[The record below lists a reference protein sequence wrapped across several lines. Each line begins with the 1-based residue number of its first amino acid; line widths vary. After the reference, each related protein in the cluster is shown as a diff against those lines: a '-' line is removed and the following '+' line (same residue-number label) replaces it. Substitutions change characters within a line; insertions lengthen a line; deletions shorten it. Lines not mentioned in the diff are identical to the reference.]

1 VDRFLATGADPQAQ
15 PAKADTPA
23 ARTRHMA
30 IKKVTEDFRAF
41 SFHTA
46 VAHLMELFN
55 GATVLVNDA
64 GADAGETAA
73 TLRTL
78 VTLLHPIAPHLSE
91 ELNER
96 MGGKKSLLASGWP
109 SFDPALAEM
118 EAASIAVQV
127 SGKVRAE
134 LSVRRGA
141 SEKEVVAAA
150 EANPAVAR
158 WLEGKQRV
166 KTIWVQDRLLNIV
179 VK

>member
-1 VDRFLATGADPQAQ
+1 MEFL
-15 PAKADTPA
+15 
-23 ARTRHMA
+23 
-30 IKKVTEDFRAF
+30 
-41 SFHTA
+41 
-46 VAHLMELFN
+46 N
-55 GATVLVNDA
+55 GATVLVSDV
-64 GADAGETAA
+64 GADAGETAT

-109 SFDPALAEM
+109 TFDPTLAVE
-118 EAASIAVQV
+118 EVASIAVQV

-134 LSVRRGA
+134 IKLRRGS
-141 SEKEVVAAA
+141 SEREALAAA
-150 EANPAVAR
+150 QAEAAVSR
-158 WLEGKQRV
+158 WLDGKQIV